1 MAKKR
6 RPIKDKY
13 KDTMR
18 DHYDFSKMKSVRNP
32 YYGKIKHPITIRIEK
47 GSLVYFKQLSEEYEM
62 PYQSLINMYLR
73 DCAQTKKKPRT
84 KWEP

>member
-6 RPIKDKY
+6 KNTKD

-32 YYGKIKHPITIRIEK
+32 YYGRLKRPITIRIED
-47 GSLVYFKQLSEEYEM
+47 GSLVYFKKLAEEYEM

-73 DCAQTKKKPRT
+73 DCAQKRKKPRT
-84 KWEP
+84 QWEP

>member
-1 MAKKR
+1 MPKKR
-6 RPIKDKY
+6 KPIND

-18 DHYDFSKMKSVRNP
+18 DHYDFDKMKWQRNP

-47 GSLVYFKQLSEEYEM
+47 GSLVYFKQLSEEYGM

-73 DCAQTKKKPRT
+73 DCAQKKKKPRT

>member
-6 RPIKDKY
+6 KATKKID
-13 KDTMR
+13 DTR
-18 DHYDFSKMKSVRNP
+18 DHYDYSKIKWRRNP
-32 YYGKIKHPITIRIEK
+32 FYGKIKHPITIRVEE
-47 GSLVYFKQLSEEYEM
+47 GSLVYFKQLSKEYEM

-73 DCAQTKKKPRT
+73 DCAQSRKKPRT

>member
-6 RPIKDKY
+6 KPIID

-18 DHYDFSKMKSVRNP
+18 DHYDLSKMKWRRNP
-32 YYGKIKHPITIRIEK
+32 FAGKIKHPITIRVEE
-47 GSLVYFKQLSEEYEM
+47 GSLVYFKQLSKEYEM

-73 DCAQTKKKPRT
+73 DCAQSRKKPRT

>member
-6 RPIKDKY
+6 KSTKN
-13 KDTMR
+13 TMR
-18 DHYDFSKMKSVRNP
+18 AHYDFSKAERNP
-32 YYGKIKHPITIRIEK
+32 YYGRLKKPITIRIED
-47 GSLVYFKQLSEEYEM
+47 GSLVYFKQLAAEYEM

-73 DCAQTKKKPRT
+73 DCAQKKKKPRT

>member
-6 RPIKDKY
+6 KPIND

-18 DHYDFSKMKSVRNP
+18 DHYDLSKMKWRRNP
-32 YYGKIKHPITIRIEK
+32 YAGKIKHPITIRIED
-47 GSLVYFKQLSEEYEM
+47 GSLVYFKQLAEEYGT

-73 DCAQTKKKPRT
+73 DCAQQRKKPKTR
-84 KWEP
+84 WEA

>member
-6 RPIKDKY
+6 KPIND

-32 YYGKIKHPITIRIEK
+32 YYGKIKKPITIRIED
-47 GSLVYFKQLSEEYEM
+47 GSLVYFKQLAEEYEM
-62 PYQSLINMYLR
+62 PYQTLINMFLR
-73 DCAQTKKKPRT
+73 DCAQNKKRPRT
-84 KWEP
+84 KWGT

>member
-1 MAKKR
+1 MRKKR
-6 RPIKDKY
+6 KITKA

-18 DHYDFSKMKSVRNP
+18 DHYDFSKTKSERNP
-32 YYGKIKHPITIRIEK
+32 YYGRIKKPITIRIEN
-47 GSLVYFKQLSEEYEM
+47 GSLVYFKQLAEEYDT

-73 DCAQTKKKPRT
+73 DCAQMRKKPRT

>member
-6 RPIKDKY
+6 KPIND

-18 DHYDFSKMKSVRNP
+18 DNYDLSKMKWRRNP
-32 YYGKIKHPITIRIEK
+32 YAGKLKYPITIRIEK
-47 GSLVYFKQLSEEYEM
+47 GSLVYFKRLSKEYEM

-73 DCAQTKKKPRT
+73 DCAQSQKKPRT